1 MEIYGVIM
9 TSQKASEEE
18 RKEELVETLLSYPTR
33 QEGSSTNYT
42 GEIQEQMQRFRRGMS
57 NCKIIDGPCKP

>member
-18 RKEELVETLLSYPTR
+18 RKEELVETLLSYPR